1 MKQAPIVS
9 VIKPFSQFFKHEL
22 ATGIMLCIAVIV
34 AMLWAN
40 SPWSTS
46 YFDLWHTPLGIKIGE
61 FSFNKPLH
69 IWINDGLMAIFF
81 FHVGLEIKR
90 EIVAGELSTPSKAI
104 MPVGAAIGGML
115 LPALI
120 FYGFNYNEVS
130 VDGWGVPM
138 ATDIAFTLGL
148 ISIVRTQ
155 ISTSLKIFLT
165 AVAVVDDLGAVL
177 VIALFYTSHYSITML
192 FIALGFF
199 LLLLIANYL
208 GVRSTAFYAIVG
220 ITGLWLSFYYSG
232 IHPTVAGILLA
243 MSIPLRPLISKEKFS
258 SRLKNMWSLLQKT
271 ATGPGPL
278 KSQKEAQIIER
289 LDKLNSAA
297 HTPLQELEHKLT
309 PWVYFVIMPVFAFAN
324 AGIKFENF
332 SFSLFTSSISLGI
345 IVGLVLGKTI
355 GISGMTLLFQKLK
368 IGKLEGVSKKNLLGI
383 SMLAGIGFTMS
394 LFVTELA
401 FENET
406 FIQEAKVAILTASIL
421 AATLGLVTIKFFS
434 KTKTIEN

>member
-1 MKQAPIVS
+1 
-9 VIKPFSQFFKHEL
+9 
-22 ATGIMLCIAVIV
+22 
-34 AMLWAN
+34 
-40 SPWSTS
+40 
-46 YFDLWHTPLGIKIGE
+46 
-61 FSFNKPLH
+61 
-69 IWINDGLMAIFF
+69 
-81 FHVGLEIKR
+81 
-90 EIVAGELSTPSKAI
+90 
-104 MPVGAAIGGML
+104 
-115 LPALI
+115 
-120 FYGFNYNEVS
+120 
-130 VDGWGVPM
+130 
-138 ATDIAFTLGL
+138 
-148 ISIVRTQ
+148 
-155 ISTSLKIFLT
+155 
-165 AVAVVDDLGAVL
+165 
-177 VIALFYTSHYSITML
+177 
-192 FIALGFF
+192 
-199 LLLLIANYL
+199 
-208 GVRSTAFYAIVG
+208 
-220 ITGLWLSFYYSG
+220 
-232 IHPTVAGILLA
+232 
-243 MSIPLRPLISKEKFS
+243 
-258 SRLKNMWSLLQKT
+258 MWSLLQKT

>member
-1 MKQAPIVS
+1 
-9 VIKPFSQFFKHEL
+9 
-22 ATGIMLCIAVIV
+22 
-34 AMLWAN
+34 
-40 SPWSTS
+40 
-46 YFDLWHTPLGIKIGE
+46 
-61 FSFNKPLH
+61 
-69 IWINDGLMAIFF
+69 
-81 FHVGLEIKR
+81 
-90 EIVAGELSTPSKAI
+90 
-104 MPVGAAIGGML
+104 
-115 LPALI
+115 
-120 FYGFNYNEVS
+120 
-130 VDGWGVPM
+130 
-138 ATDIAFTLGL
+138 
-148 ISIVRTQ
+148 
-155 ISTSLKIFLT
+155 
-165 AVAVVDDLGAVL
+165 
-177 VIALFYTSHYSITML
+177 ML

>member
-22 ATGIMLCIAVIV
+22 ATGIMLCIAVIA